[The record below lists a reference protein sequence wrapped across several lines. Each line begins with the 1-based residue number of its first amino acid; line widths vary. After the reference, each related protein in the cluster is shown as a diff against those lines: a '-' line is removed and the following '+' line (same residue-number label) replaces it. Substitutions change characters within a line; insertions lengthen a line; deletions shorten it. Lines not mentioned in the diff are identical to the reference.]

1 MIKNVMKVNDK
12 YFIYIEP
19 LTEDEHKYCSECAF
33 SDRLILCATASQ
45 TYPCQTGN
53 YQEATERDYLL
64 FRLRGPE

>member
-1 MIKNVMKVNDK
+1 MIKNVMKIGDK
-12 YFIYIEP
+12 YFKYIEP
-19 LTEDEHKYCSECAF
+19 LTEAEYRSCRECAF
-33 SDRLILCATASQ
+33 GGKATLCATQ